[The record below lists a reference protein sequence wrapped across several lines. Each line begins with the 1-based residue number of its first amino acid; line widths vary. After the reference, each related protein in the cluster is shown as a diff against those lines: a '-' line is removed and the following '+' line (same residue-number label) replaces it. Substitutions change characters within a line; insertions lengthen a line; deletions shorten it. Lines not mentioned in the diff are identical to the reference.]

1 MAIPTY
7 LEKAER
13 IRALPLKVHTSEV
26 EVSDIIDDGGRLMKR
41 SKLSETQIVAIL
53 KEGEAGRAVAE
64 ICREHGI
71 ASATYYQW
79 KSKYGGLEAS
89 DLKRMRELEDENNR
103 LKRMYADLALE
114 NRAIKDL
121 LGKL

>member
-1 MAIPTY
+1 M
-7 LEKAER
+7 
-13 IRALPLKVHTSEV
+13 
-26 EVSDIIDDGGRLMKR
+26 
-41 SKLSETQIVAIL
+41 
-53 KEGEAGRAVAE
+53 VAE
-64 ICREHGI
+64 FCREHGI
-71 ASATYYQW
+71 STLLIYQW

-103 LKRMYADLALE
+103 LKKMYADLAVE

>member
-1 MAIPTY
+1 
-7 LEKAER
+7 
-13 IRALPLKVHTSEV
+13 
-26 EVSDIIDDGGRLMKR
+26 MKR
-41 SKLSETQIVAIL
+41 SKFSETQGVSIL
-53 KEGEAGRAVAE
+53 KEGEVGRSVVE

-71 ASATYYQW
+71 SNAMYYQW

-103 LKRMYADLALE
+103 LKKMYADLALE